1 MDLIRFKESELP
13 MKDLETIGLAAEG
26 RLLLEEAD
34 LRALLMGR
42 RTSLLQLENV
52 KNEKIAIRALDAK
65 ISLRTTENGN
75 TELLIHPIYHKPP
88 TPDFLDDDEA
98 ALLEKGEVAN
108 LQKIVN
114 DGKGGKKEMLVEY
127 DPETRE
133 FIVSDTDRILAPDM
147 VNSEYLTPAQKERY
161 RKGQEVELD
170 DHTKFSYSAVDKHGI
185 RANKLAL
192 IASILMDAGMSY
204 VLYKGLNAL
213 FNRKHDPAD
222 SAALSPGY
230 HQALEQLQADNP
242 LMNNSHI
249 RVGAKQRWFR

>member
-1 MDLIRFKESELP
+1 MDLVRFKESELP
-13 MKDLETIGLAAEG
+13 MKDLETMGLAVDG

-34 LRALLMGR
+34 LRALLTGR
-42 RTSLLQLENV
+42 RTSLLQLENL
-52 KNEKIAIRALDAK
+52 KNDKIAIKALDAK
-65 ISLRTTENGN
+65 ISLRTAGNGK
-75 TELLIHPIYHKPP
+75 TELLIHPVYHKPP

-98 ALLEKGEVAN
+98 AQLEKGEVAN
-108 LQKIVN
+108 LQKIVD

-133 FIVSDTDRILAPDM
+133 FIVSDTELIIAPDM

-161 RKGQEVELD
+161 RKGKEVEID
-170 DHTKFSYSAVDKHGI
+170 DRTKFSYSAVEKHGI

-213 FNRKHDPAD
+213 FNRKHDPID
-222 SAALSPGY
+222 SAELSPGY

-242 LMNNSHI
+242 VMNNGHI
-249 RVGAKQRWFR
+249 RFGAKQRYFR

>member
-1 MDLIRFKESELP
+1 
-13 MKDLETIGLAAEG
+13 
-26 RLLLEEAD
+26 
-34 LRALLMGR
+34 
-42 RTSLLQLENV
+42 
-52 KNEKIAIRALDAK
+52 
-65 ISLRTTENGN
+65 
-75 TELLIHPIYHKPP
+75 
-88 TPDFLDDDEA
+88 
-98 ALLEKGEVAN
+98 
-108 LQKIVN
+108 
-114 DGKGGKKEMLVEY
+114 
-127 DPETRE
+127 
-133 FIVSDTDRILAPDM
+133 
-147 VNSEYLTPAQKERY
+147 
-161 RKGQEVELD
+161 VELD